1 LLVKLKQSDVL
12 LLELVLDDRSVEET
26 LEGIEKLELTNDGV

>member
-12 LLELVLDDRSVEET
+12 LLELILDDRSVKET